1 MATAQATPVRP
12 ARAGARRGPLAALR
26 DRPAA
31 GKLLLLAL
39 AAVILVPLVHSRWGG
54 GIWPDALTADL
65 SAPLGEVTD
74 WIVSNRDNHPLFLYF
89 FGHISN
95 AVVLSVRGVYL
106 ILLAL
111 GWAGVTVLAAA
122 VAWRV
127 AGIRLALTAAVS
139 FLVCGLLGMWVP
151 TMQTLA
157 LMVVAVLASVVLGL
171 LLGLAAGLS
180 DRTFRVLRPVL
191 DTMQVLPAFAYL
203 LPVVLIFGIGVPGA
217 VLATVVYAA
226 PPMARLTALGLRGA
240 DAGVMEAVASLGA
253 TGKQRLLTARLP
265 LARKELLLGLNQTI
279 MMALSMA
286 VIASVIGAGGL
297 GDRVYQALSS
307 VDVGAALAAG
317 IPIVLLAVVLDRTTE
332 AAGRRI
338 GAEPTG
344 PALLRGWRGWTLA
357 ALATAVV
364 AFVGR
369 ATDGRV
375 WPEDVTVAIAGPVN
389 TAKDWMVDHLYTGV
403 PVVGGTADLAA
414 HFTSGVLN
422 PLRSGLTGLP
432 WWSVLLIVAALAWT
446 IGTWRTAATAVLAM
460 AAIGVLGVWEPSMD
474 TLSQVLAAVAVTLV
488 LGFGIAIG
496 AARSERLERLL
507 RPVLDVFQT
516 MPQFVYLIPVVALF
530 GVGRAPAA
538 AAAVVY
544 ALPAVVRI
552 TTQGL
557 RGVDPAAMECARSLG
572 ATTGQQLRQVQLP
585 LARPSLLL
593 AVNQAVV
600 LVLAVVI
607 IGGLVGSG
615 ALGYEVVLGLAQGD
629 LATGVDA
636 EDGAHRDLL
645 RQRGHLLLDVDP
657 FTVRPGVG
665 QLHRGARH
673 GGRVRLDLLGPHR
686 GLHQRTFAP
695 PVPAPRH
702 DDPVAH
708 HRPERDAE
716 PGLVEGA
723 LRLGEQLAYALRVG
737 DEHAPVAPEPPAH
750 HVPVPP
756 QEFEEGEGV
765 LPELRQVPEQR
776 QPPGARYERMAARRG
791 VELRAG
797 LRGHRKDS
805 APWGAPRGGA
815 QSFEPHR
822 T

>member
-1 MATAQATPVRP
+1 MATARATPVRP
-12 ARAGARRGPLAALR
+12 ASAGARRGPLAVLR

-31 GKLLLLAL
+31 AKLLLLAL
-39 AAVILVPLVHSRWGG
+39 VAVVAVPLVHGRWGG
-54 GIWPDALTADL
+54 GMWPAALTADL
-65 SAPLGEVTD
+65 SGPLGDVTD
-74 WIVSNRDNHPLFLYF
+74 WIVSNRDSHPLFLYF

-106 ILLAL
+106 VLLAL

-122 VAWRV
+122 VAWRA
-127 AGIRLALTAAVS
+127 AGIRTALTAAAS
-139 FLVCGLLGMWVP
+139 FLACGLLGMWVP

-180 DRTFRVLRPVL
+180 DRVFRVLRPVL

-203 LPVVLIFGIGVPGA
+203 LPVVLVFGIGVPGA

-253 TGKQRLLTARLP
+253 TGRQRVLSARLP

-344 PALLRGWRGWTLA
+344 PALLRGWRGWALA
-357 ALATAVV
+357 AAAV
-364 AFVGR
+364 AAAGR
-369 ATDGRV
+369 AADGRV
-375 WPEDVTVAIAGPVN
+375 WPDEMTVAIAGPVN

-414 HFTSGVLN
+414 HFTGGVLN
-422 PLRSGLTGLP
+422 PLRGGLTGLP

-488 LGFGIAIG
+488 IGFGVAIG

-538 AAAVVY
+538 AAAVIY
-544 ALPAVVRI
+544 ALPAVIRI

-572 ATTGQQLRQVQLP
+572 ATPGQQLRQVQIP

-629 LATGVDA
+629 LATGLVA
-636 EDGAHRDLL
+636 GAAIVCLGLMLDRVTQPTTR
-645 RQRGHLLLDVDP
+645 RQR
-657 FTVRPGVG
+657 
-665 QLHRGARH
+665 
-673 GGRVRLDLLGPHR
+673 
-686 GLHQRTFAP
+686 
-695 PVPAPRH
+695 
-702 DDPVAH
+702 
-708 HRPERDAE
+708 
-716 PGLVEGA
+716 
-723 LRLGEQLAYALRVG
+723 
-737 DEHAPVAPEPPAH
+737 
-750 HVPVPP
+750 
-756 QEFEEGEGV
+756 QE
-765 LPELRQVPEQR
+765 
-776 QPPGARYERMAARRG
+776 
-791 VELRAG
+791 
-797 LRGHRKDS
+797 S
-805 APWGAPRGGA
+805 
-815 QSFEPHR
+815 
-822 T
+822 

>member
-1 MATAQATPVRP
+1 MATAQATTRTASGPP
-12 ARAGARRGPLAALR
+12 GSGPLAALR
-26 DRPAA
+26 GRPAL
-31 GKLLLLAL
+31 GKILLLLVI
-39 AAVILVPLVHSRWGG
+39 AAIAVPFAHARWGG
-54 GIWPDALTADL
+54 GVWPGALTVDL
-65 SAPLGEVTD
+65 SGPLGEVND
-74 WIVSNRDNHPLFLYF
+74 WIIDNRDSHPLFLYF

-106 ILLAL
+106 ALLAL
-111 GWAGVTVLAAA
+111 GWAGVTALAAL
-122 VAWRV
+122 VAWRT
-127 AGIRLALTAAVS
+127 AGWRLALTAGLS

-157 LMVVAVLASVVLGL
+157 LMTVAVLASVVLGL

-203 LPVVLIFGIGVPGA
+203 LPVVLVFGIGVPGA

-253 TGKQRLLTARLP
+253 TGRQRLLSARLP

-338 GAEPTG
+338 GTEPTG
-344 PALLRGWRGWTLA
+344 PEALRGVRGWGLA
-357 ALATAVV
+357 ALIAAVV
-364 AFVGR
+364 AVVGR
-369 ATDGRV
+369 FTGGRV
-375 WPEDVTVAIAGPVN
+375 WPEDGVVPIAEPVN
-389 TAKDWMVDHLYTGV
+389 TAKDWMVDHLYTGI
-403 PVVGGTADLAA
+403 PVIGGTADWAA
-414 HFTSGVLN
+414 HFTNWILN
-422 PLRSGLTGLP
+422 PLRSGLQGLP
-432 WWSVLLIVAALAWT
+432 WWGVLLIVAALAWT
-446 IGTWRTAATAVLAM
+446 IGTWRTALTAVLAM
-460 AAIGVLGVWEPSMD
+460 AAIGVLGVWDLSMD
-474 TLSQVLAAVAVTLV
+474 TLSQVIATVAVTLV
-488 LGFGIAIG
+488 LGFGIAVG
-496 AARSERLERLL
+496 AARSARLERLL

-516 MPQFVYLIPVVALF
+516 LPQFVYLIPVVALF

-572 ATTGQQLRQVQLP
+572 ATSGQQLRQVQIP
-585 LARPSLLL
+585 LARPALLL
-593 AVNQAVV
+593 AVNQGVV

-615 ALGYEVVLGLAQGD
+615 ALGYEVVFGLAQGD
-629 LATGVDA
+629 LATGLVA
-636 EDGAHRDLL
+636 GAAIVCLGLMLDRVTQPTAR
-645 RQRGHLLLDVDP
+645 RQRK
-657 FTVRPGVG
+657 
-665 QLHRGARH
+665 
-673 GGRVRLDLLGPHR
+673 
-686 GLHQRTFAP
+686 
-695 PVPAPRH
+695 
-702 DDPVAH
+702 
-708 HRPERDAE
+708 E
-716 PGLVEGA
+716 
-723 LRLGEQLAYALRVG
+723 
-737 DEHAPVAPEPPAH
+737 
-750 HVPVPP
+750 
-756 QEFEEGEGV
+756 
-765 LPELRQVPEQR
+765 
-776 QPPGARYERMAARRG
+776 
-791 VELRAG
+791 
-797 LRGHRKDS
+797 S
-805 APWGAPRGGA
+805 
-815 QSFEPHR
+815 
-822 T
+822 